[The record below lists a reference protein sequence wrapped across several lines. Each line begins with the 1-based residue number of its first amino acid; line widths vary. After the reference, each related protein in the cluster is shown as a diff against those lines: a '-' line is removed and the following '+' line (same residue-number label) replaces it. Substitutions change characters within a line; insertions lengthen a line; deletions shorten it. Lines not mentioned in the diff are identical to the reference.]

1 MADLYLIYR
10 WFMILPIKNG
20 DFPDRKPFN
29 DQRVNHSVNSISF
42 TCSFI
47 SLSSFPAAENQ
58 CQNILFYELL
68 NKKKTTHSNI
78 KITIYPVMKHGNVNQ
93 PFVVEFPSYNG
104 SHCHLWWHRRVSHL
118 KSPTKDPNVH
128 IVIPHFYPFQVF
140 CFLHLTHLKWPKNI
154 PTAQAQAWN
163 ARSLSHL
170 LFRFL
175 LRLQDLCNLGGLTV
189 RLRAKETYF

>member
-1 MADLYLIYR
+1 MIYDTPYQKW
-10 WFMILPIKNG
+10 WFSRSQTVQWPEG
-20 DFPDRKPFN
+20 KPLCQQHLLHLFF
-29 DQRVNHSVNSISF
+29 HLSELLS
-42 TCSFI
+42 CSGK
-47 SLSSFPAAENQ
+47 PVP
-58 CQNILFYELL
+58 NILFYELL